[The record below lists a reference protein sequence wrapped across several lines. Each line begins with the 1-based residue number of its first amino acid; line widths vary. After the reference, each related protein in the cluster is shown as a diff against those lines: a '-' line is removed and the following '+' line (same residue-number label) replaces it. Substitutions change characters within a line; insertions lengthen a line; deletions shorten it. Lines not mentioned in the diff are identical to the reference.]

1 MHFAFCKNLVYFY
14 QGGTFMNLYTQFEIL
29 SFDRIAFAHSLSA
42 NNYSYT
48 LQTQGYG
55 IYGDT
60 PENGTVLE
68 IGFVEQNPVILT
80 YEGNEYR
87 LDENCIFVIP
97 PQCSFGVRTLDS
109 GLHRHTSVE
118 FLIKCRSQFT
128 DSCPP
133 PVGNTLTLPMILP
146 PSQDSSEVI
155 SLIRSIVLEK
165 NAHHGCNYFGECA
178 SFMLLLHKLSALV
191 QAVDGNDNI
200 SPGNRR
206 YCDLAKA
213 FISENIGQKIT
224 VREVAEAV
232 GLSKNYL
239 TNIFSRS
246 EGIPLMEY
254 INRRKL
260 SYMVELI
267 RRYGYTLAE
276 AGEHVGY
283 SDVNYISRIFKKY
296 YGMTVTEYRRS
307 YQIQEES
314 P

>member
-1 MHFAFCKNLVYFY
+1 
-14 QGGTFMNLYTQFEIL
+14 MNLYTQFEIL

-60 PENGTVLE
+60 PEDGTVLE

-80 YEGNEYR
+80 YEEKEYR

-97 PQCSFGVRTLDS
+97 PQCSFGVRTLDN

-118 FLIKCRSQFT
+118 FLIKCRSRFVS
-128 DSCPP
+128 SCPP
-133 PVGNTLTLPMILP
+133 PTGNTLTLPMILP
-146 PSQDSSEVI
+146 PSQDSGEVI

-165 NAHHGCNYFGECA
+165 NAHPDCSYFQECA
-178 SFMLLLHKLSALV
+178 GFMQLLHKLNALA
-191 QAVDGNDNI
+191 QAADGNDNI

-206 YCDLAKA
+206 YCHHAKA
-213 FISENIGQKIT
+213 FISENIGHKIT
-224 VREVAEAV
+224 VCEVAEAV

-239 TNIFSRS
+239 TNIFSSS
-246 EGIPLMEY
+246 EGVPLMEY

-260 SYMVELI
+260 SYMVELM
-267 RRYGYTLAE
+267 RRYSYTLAE

-283 SDVNYISRIFKKY
+283 NDVNYISRIFKKY

-307 YQIQEES
+307 YQIQDES
-314 P
+314 L